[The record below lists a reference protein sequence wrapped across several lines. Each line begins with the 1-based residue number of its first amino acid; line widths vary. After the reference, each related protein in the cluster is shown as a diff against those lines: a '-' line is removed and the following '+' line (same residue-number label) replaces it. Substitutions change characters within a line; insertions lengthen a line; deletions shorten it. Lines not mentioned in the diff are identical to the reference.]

1 MCPCSKRPD
10 EIGNLRQAALHFGCG
25 FIALWRF
32 VVELWH
38 SAFVR
43 DFVRTVAMSA
53 VILGMLWFFLMA
65 TGCQKAI
72 VKPRIVRPPVVSA
85 PVVAGQMGKD
95 ATVLDEAA
103 KIDAIAPEVK
113 EHTDAQRA
121 AVAANP
127 AQDVAK
133 LVAEF
138 EARIKE
144 IEKDGDERAKA
155 DAAIIA
161 QRTKERDEARNETDR
176 AIVIGGY
183 AFAAILVAAGV
194 ATFFLMAQ
202 LAFLGPKIGYAL
214 IGAGSSVFVMLQA
227 YQWTKAHPWITGIT
241 LLFLVAAGA
250 LAFAN
255 HLHAKDAKSTS

>member
-1 MCPCSKRPD
+1 MRKAHRNHRRVFAVCAVD
-10 EIGNLRQAALHFGCG
+10 VLIVTA
-25 FIALWRF
+25 IALL
-32 VVELWH
+32 VVFGL
-38 SAFVR
+38 S
-43 DFVRTVAMSA
+43 
-53 VILGMLWFFLMA
+53 
-65 TGCQKAI
+65 GCKTETAN
-72 VKPRIVRPPVVSA
+72 PRSSRPPVNAA
-85 PVVAGQMGKD
+85 PVISGQMGKD
-95 ATVLDEAA
+95 STILDEAS
-103 KIDAIAPEVK
+103 KIDAIAPEAK

-138 EARIKE
+138 EAR
-144 IEKDGDERAKA
+144 EKAIQKDNDERSKA
-155 DAAIIA
+155 DAATIA
-161 QRTKERDEARNETDR
+161 KLTKERDEARNETDR
-176 AIVIGGY
+176 AILIGGY
-183 AFAAILVAAGV
+183 ALAALLVSAGV

-241 LLFLVAAGA
+241 LIFLVVAGA

-255 HLHAKDAKSTS
+255 HTHDKAEKRLA